1 MLGWSVRRE
10 GGSAAAAGRDG
21 HREYCEPDQLR
32 SAPLGRWAV
41 GPDE

>member
-21 HREYCEPDQLR
+21 HREHSEPIN
-32 SAPLGRWAV
+32 STAYKSGWIY
-41 GPDE
+41 